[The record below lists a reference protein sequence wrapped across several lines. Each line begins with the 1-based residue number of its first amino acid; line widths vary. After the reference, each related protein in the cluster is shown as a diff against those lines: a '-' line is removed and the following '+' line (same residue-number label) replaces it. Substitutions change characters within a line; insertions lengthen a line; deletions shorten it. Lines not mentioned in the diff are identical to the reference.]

1 MFEVDKYRE
10 ALGTQVADFFQEV
23 LEMDPERHRHQAT
36 LLNYGNQYQ
45 TLVYNVAVMSQE
57 RLDNET
63 LIRSLI
69 DVSSLSPFLHTKR
82 NKFTVQDK

>member
-36 LLNYGNQYQ
+36 LLNYGN
-45 TLVYNVAVMSQE
+45 
-57 RLDNET
+57 
-63 LIRSLI
+63 
-69 DVSSLSPFLHTKR
+69 
-82 NKFTVQDK
+82 